1 MKVEGG
7 SQATADVETAITAA
21 MASTEPIGARGTAT
35 IDDGAWTPSSLCGVE
50 RRRNGVGSAAF
61 LTKNDGAKDKD
72 EGARERRLSRIAS
85 S

>member
-35 IDDGAWTPSSLCGVE
+35 IDDGAGHRAV
-50 RRRNGVGSAAF
+50 SAAWSAEEMALEVPHF
-61 LTKNDGAKDKD
+61 
-72 EGARERRLSRIAS
+72 
-85 S
+85 